1 MKKQPYTRWS
11 LAATF
16 VFYGFLY
23 AYLSSYWLLP
33 YLVPAA
39 VDGIVLQLDV
49 QDYKPQ
55 TSQNTKLPRPNT
67 TPKSATPKANIAPKP
82 TLPPDTQT
90 PSANLVSLPDT
101 TRLPTPKTPLPDTLP
116 LPYPIN
122 PDTLQIATPNTTNI
136 AQTDSSQTTT
146 NIDTTGLMV
155 YQNPDQPPKFP
166 NGFDAMMQFINQNLI
181 YPPNANGKTGTVY
194 IGFIVLEN
202 GQLANPFVKKGIK
215 NYPQFEQA
223 ALQILHKMPR
233 WIPAQINNQTVRAY
247 YSIPVVFN
255 NQ

>member
-1 MKKQPYTRWS
+1 MKKQPYTHHA

-23 AYLSSYWLLP
+23 AYLSSYWLHP

-55 TSQNTKLPRPNT
+55 TSPNAKLPHPNT

-82 TLPPDTQT
+82 TLPPNTQT
-90 PSANLVSLPDT
+90 PPPNIVTLPDT
-101 TRLPTPKTPLPDTLP
+101 THLPAPKTPLPDTLP

-122 PDTLQIATPNTTNI
+122 PDTLQIATPDTTNI
-136 AQTDSSQTTT
+136 IQTDSITT
-146 NIDTTGLMV
+146 NIDTTGLVV

-166 NGFDAMMQFINQNLI
+166 TGFDAMMQFISQNLI

-223 ALQILHKMPR
+223 ALQILQKMPR
-233 WIPAQINNQTVRAY
+233 WIPAQINNQTVKAY

>member
-1 MKKQPYTRWS
+1 MKKQPYTHLA

-16 VFYGFLY
+16 VLYGFLY
-23 AYLSSYWLLP
+23 AYLSSYWLHT
-33 YLVPAA
+33 YIIPAA

-49 QDYKPQ
+49 QNYQAQ
-55 TSQNTKLPRPNT
+55 TAQTKTIQPNVAKHNNI
-67 TPKSATPKANIAPKP
+67 PKPKANIAPNP
-82 TLPPDTQT
+82 TLPPN
-90 PSANLVSLPDT
+90 ANTNNIVTLPDT
-101 TRLPTPKTPLPDTLP
+101 THLPTPKPPLPDTLP

-122 PDTLQIATPNTTNI
+122 PNTTNI
-136 AQTDSSQTTT
+136 AHIDSSQTTT
-146 NIDTTGLMV
+146 SIDTTGLVV

-166 NGFDAMMQFINQNLI
+166 TGFDAMMQFISQNLI
-181 YPPNANGKTGTVY
+181 YPPNTNGKTGTVY